1 MEQALPVQGQA
12 RSDHEILAG
21 LAAQLGIYDAFT
33 EGRSERQWL
42 QKLWQDSQLRAV
54 EQGFE
59 LPDFEQFVGAGQY
72 KLPPRD
78 RREYWL
84 ADFRAD
90 PQGHPLA
97 TPSGKLELYSQ
108 RIESFGYE
116 DCPAHA
122 TWLEPYEWLGG
133 EAATAYPLH
142 LLSPQP
148 SRRLHSQLDQSAYS
162 QAGKIAGKEI
172 LTMHPQAAADR
183 GINEGDIVKVF
194 NQRGACLAGVRL
206 DAGMRADVVTLP
218 TGAWFKPSDPN
229 LENSLELNGN
239 PNVLTRDQGL
249 SLIHI

>member
-12 RSDHEILAG
+12 RSDHEIFAG

-97 TPSGKLELYSQ
+97 TPSGKFELYSQ
-108 RIESFGYE
+108 RIESFG
-116 DCPAHA
+116 
-122 TWLEPYEWLGG
+122 
-133 EAATAYPLH
+133 
-142 LLSPQP
+142 
-148 SRRLHSQLDQSAYS
+148 
-162 QAGKIAGKEI
+162 
-172 LTMHPQAAADR
+172 
-183 GINEGDIVKVF
+183 
-194 NQRGACLAGVRL
+194 
-206 DAGMRADVVTLP
+206 
-218 TGAWFKPSDPN
+218 
-229 LENSLELNGN
+229 
-239 PNVLTRDQGL
+239 
-249 SLIHI
+249 